1 MCSGIGG
8 IVPCKMQ
15 QRCRGSSR
23 RCTVVDSKHH
33 VSWKQDISGCKQC
46 HSDCVELFECEC
58 GDVEQEFDLEDPELN
73 ELEEC
78 GGGYLS
84 DDSDDDDCG
93 FTIDGEGDKKIIS

>member
-1 MCSGIGG
+1 MFFGDTEYEGL
-8 IVPCKMQ
+8 
-15 QRCRGSSR
+15 
-23 RCTVVDSKHH
+23 DSTSPYTYKDG
-33 VSWKQDISGCKQC
+33 VLRDG
-46 HSDCVELFECEC
+46 DCVELFECEC

-84 DDSDDDDCG
+84 GDSDDDNCG